1 MTLNTFTLFIKINF
15 RIDIY
20 ITFHVMI
27 FYEYF
32 FFFWNRLQSEASSK
46 ILIRDYQ
53 TQRINEFR
61 DGYCTWSRDDKYLQ
75 VPQDLSAHL
84 SGYLGFACRSTSTF
98 VYFFFSP
105 FDPTFRLTWRG
116 FERIVLDIP
125 ILPDDPTIRDYRVPK
140 TVLVLE
146 KTVKLLESTKRT
158 RWINQFLLWIRERI
172 CVPLDTINQKSK

>member
-1 MTLNTFTLFIKINF
+1 MRLALKDTFTLFIKINF
-15 RIDIY
+15 RIDIH

-32 FFFWNRLQSEASSK
+32 FFFFFKNRLQSEASSK

-105 FDPTFRLTWRG
+105 FDPTFRG
-116 FERIVLDIP
+116 EDS
-125 ILPDDPTIRDYRVPK
+125 K
-140 TVLVLE
+140 
-146 KTVKLLESTKRT
+146 ES
-158 RWINQFLLWIRERI
+158 
-172 CVPLDTINQKSK
+172 C